1 MDPITVHF
9 GWFVGMLI
17 IIICSKGVNIPVEYR
32 IQRWNM
38 YRCYGWTLARSE
50 ISVLSNRLCD
60 RLSSARLAPCC
71 VHLMRGSMT
80 SQEYVSVTVVRRT
93 SGPWRHPVCRPWL
106 TVVCQTSVPW
116 RHPVCRPWWLSS
128 VMRTPIRPR
137 RHSTVLTVVCSV
149 YVNQHLLYCL
159 YCMVYVN

>member
-38 YRCYGWTLARSE
+38 YRCYGWTLARCK

-106 TVVCQTSVPW
+106 TAVCQTSVPW
-116 RHPVCRPWWLSS
+116 RHPVFRPWWLSS

-149 YVNQHLLYCL
+149 YVNQHLLYWL
-159 YCMVYVN
+159 YVN